1 MIPLPLFIF
10 DMALSYYAVS
20 PYGLETLL
28 ADELHRLGAQRIH
41 PQKGGVL
48 FEGDAALGMAAC
60 LHSRLASRILL
71 RVAHGKYWDSRD
83 IYKMA
88 LETPWEKW
96 FGPDHTIRVSANAQ
110 HCPLESIDFA
120 VLRIKD
126 AVCDRF
132 REMAGRRPSVER
144 HSPDVRIAAFLT
156 YDTVTFYL
164 DLAGEA
170 LFKRG
175 WRLTHGEAPLKE
187 NLAAGLLMLSGWTP
201 EKPLID
207 PFCGSGTIAIE
218 AAHMTL
224 NVPPGLNRRFAFEK
238 LTGFGGDLWDE
249 MLEDARAGVNRH
261 AKVTLRASDIS
272 SLVVEKAEENARRAG
287 LEALLAD
294 GRLTFT
300 QGDAREAA
308 PEEGLAPGL
317 VIANPPYGEQS
328 NPKSASIRSMMKD
341 VADRLKAV
349 FPGWT
354 AWLLT
359 SDREL
364 PRQMR
369 LKESRKIVLFNGPL
383 ECRFFRF
390 DMVAGSNRG
399 KPADKT
405 KTEG

>member
-110 HCPLESIDFA
+110 RCPLESIDFA

-170 LFKRG
+170 SSS
-175 WRLTHGEAPLKE
+175 
-187 NLAAGLLMLSGWTP
+187 AAGASRT
-201 EKPLID
+201 
-207 PFCGSGTIAIE
+207 
-218 AAHMTL
+218 
-224 NVPPGLNRRFAFEK
+224 
-238 LTGFGGDLWDE
+238 
-249 MLEDARAGVNRH
+249 
-261 AKVTLRASDIS
+261 AKR
-272 SLVVEKAEENARRAG
+272 
-287 LEALLAD
+287 
-294 GRLTFT
+294 
-300 QGDAREAA
+300 
-308 PEEGLAPGL
+308 P
-317 VIANPPYGEQS
+317 
-328 NPKSASIRSMMKD
+328 
-341 VADRLKAV
+341 
-349 FPGWT
+349 
-354 AWLLT
+354 
-359 SDREL
+359 
-364 PRQMR
+364 
-369 LKESRKIVLFNGPL
+369 
-383 ECRFFRF
+383 
-390 DMVAGSNRG
+390 
-399 KPADKT
+399 
-405 KTEG
+405 

>member
-110 HCPLESIDFA
+110 RCPLESIDFA

-187 NLAAGLLMLSGWTP
+187 NLAAGLLKLSGWTP

-218 AAHMTL
+218 AAHMAL

-300 QGDAREAA
+300 QGDARGAA

-317 VIANPPYGEQS
+317 VIANPPTANS
-328 NPKSASIRSMMKD
+328 RIRRARRSAR
-341 VADRLKAV
+341 
-349 FPGWT
+349 
-354 AWLLT
+354 
-359 SDREL
+359 
-364 PRQMR
+364 
-369 LKESRKIVLFNGPL
+369 
-383 ECRFFRF
+383 
-390 DMVAGSNRG
+390 
-399 KPADKT
+399 
-405 KTEG
+405 

>member
-110 HCPLESIDFA
+110 RCPLESIDFA

-218 AAHMTL
+218 AAHMAL

-300 QGDAREAA
+300 QGDARGAA

-399 KPADKT
+399 KPVDKA